1 MEEQHSSVVRV
12 GALELTFHV
21 DENDGSG
28 DLVMFEMRIP
38 PDARVPAPHYHEA
51 VDEAVFGLEGEL
63 TTTIDGATHR
73 VSHGDV
79 VFIPRGS
86 VHHHENLG
94 TGAVRALVV
103 LTPGRI
109 GRRYFEEVGEAVNG
123 PGKPDL
129 ERVQAIMLRHGLVP
143 HG

>member
-1 MEEQHSSVVRV
+1 MEEPHSNVVRV

-63 TTTIDGATHR
+63 TTTVDGSAHC

-86 VHHHENLG
+86 VHQHENLG
-94 TGAVRALVV
+94 TEAVRALVV
-103 LTPGRI
+103 LTPGSI
-109 GRRYFEEVGEAVNG
+109 GRRYFEEIADAVNG
-123 PGKPDL
+123 PQKPDL
-129 ERVQAIMLRHGLVP
+129 ERVQAVMLRHGLVP
-143 HG
+143 QS